1 MKTTTEKKCD
11 CCGWD
16 DEGYVHEPHCS
27 SLSEV
32 KDKTTTEWEKEYKR
46 LLQDFRSHP
55 ENQVSLK
62 YGTKFV
68 NDFHKLLQKALTTQ
82 RNELLAAMEEIRMEE
97 RNNEEPLELDDQ
109 DYDRIVLRSSEIG
122 YNLAVREFNKKLAT
136 LKDKYEK

>member
-82 RNELLAAMEEIRMEE
+82 RNELLAAMEEIIGEDEAPISKEPTAHTTVTMSFYAEQ
-97 RNNEEPLELDDQ
+97 RNN
-109 DYDRIVLRSSEIG
+109 LRFEQ
-122 YNLAVREFNKKLAT
+122 RKKLAT
-136 LKDKYEK
+136 LREKTL